1 MAMISSARHSRN
13 WWLATF
19 FALVIASFLSAF
31 QASAFAIGPSGGRR
45 ATQADQPS
53 LDGDDALDDSPPSL
67 SEARL
72 QIVQI
77 TDVYTLQTFPS
88 LKTMLAEKRAQAR
101 PGTKVVSVLTGDFLA
116 PYLLSS
122 VDKGQ
127 GMMNAIAKTPIDYLT
142 WGNHEADVDHR
153 TVCRHV
159 RNYPGTWINSNM
171 QDHEAMDAQ
180 VPFEVIEIQSEDG
193 TNSRRIGFVAVLS
206 DDPDLYSHFKAPGAF
221 GGANIDDPWE
231 CLEYYKELLEGP
243 EYQCDLVIPLQHT
256 YVPDD
261 EKTCHRFDFPVLLS
275 GHDHHRVDEFVDGTR
290 ILKPGLD
297 GIYATVLNLSWEDSS
312 TPKQAP
318 RIRANFAKVDN
329 WEADKELEIEC
340 DRAYDALMPLRNTE
354 LARIPPTFEPLS
366 SQNARGAV
374 TTMGRLICTLLRSS
388 LNTKRRQRD
397 NRVDAVILMGGN
409 IRGGEA
415 YEEGSFFSLEMLEAE
430 IKSDEVVGI
439 VEIPGSVLAE
449 GIAATHAGDPIP
461 GWFQFDDGIHEV
473 YPDDGGPPE
482 VMAVG
487 WEPIDYD
494 RMYRV
499 ATKVS
504 DLTNGQSA
512 SFTEY
517 FTNHPE
523 ALPAKGKYVNIH
535 AELMGYFA
543 RNLWR
548 KLWEQIGPPRPE
560 GGDRSEVDALCSMDC
575 DPEER
580 LEKLDYDHDGE
591 VSTDDIHKA
600 LKGVLRLSVDDK
612 EKSLAEFI
620 HNFADTS
627 GSGHV
632 TVEDFQIFCNEMDEL
647 YEQDKWRLS
656 WPRAARAFTPMTEQ
670 EEEQNSNSDSDVK
683 VEAS

>member
-1 MAMISSARHSRN
+1 MIAPL
-13 WWLATF
+13 WWRGTALLAV
-19 FALVIASFLSAF
+19 LLSHH
-31 QASAFAIGPSGGRR
+31 ASAFAIGPSGGRQ

-72 QIVQI
+72 QVVQI
-77 TDVYTLQTFPS
+77 TDVYTLQNFPN

-127 GMMNAIAKTPIDYLT
+127 GMMKAIAKTPIDYLT
-142 WGNHEADVDHR
+142 WGNHEADIEHR

-171 QDHEAMDAQ
+171 EDHEAMDAQ
-180 VPFEVIEIQSEDG
+180 VPFEIIDVQSEDG
-193 TNSRRIGFVAVLS
+193 TNSRRIGLVAVLS

-221 GGANIDDPWE
+221 GGATISDPWD
-231 CLEYYKELLEGP
+231 CLERYKKLLEGP

-261 EKTCHRFDFPVLLS
+261 EKTCRLFDFPVLLS
-275 GHDHHRVDEFVDGTR
+275 GHDHHRVDEVVDGTR

-318 RIRANFAKVDN
+318 KIRANFVKVDN
-329 WEADKELEIEC
+329 WEADKELEVEC

-354 LARIPPTFEPLS
+354 LARVPPTFEPLS

-415 YEEGSFFSLEMLEAE
+415 SEKGSFFSLEMLEAE

-439 VEIPGSVLAE
+439 VEMPGSVLAE

-461 GWFQFDDGIHEV
+461 GWMQFDDGIHEV
-473 YPDDGGPPE
+473 YSDDGGAPE

-494 RMYRV
+494 RIYRV

-504 DLTNGQSA
+504 DLTNGQSPPL
-512 SFTEY
+512 TEY
-517 FTNHPE
+517 FTKHPE

-560 GGDRSEVDALCSMDC
+560 DSDRSEVDALCGMNC

-580 LEKLDYDHDGE
+580 LEKLDFDHDGE
-591 VSTDDIHKA
+591 VSTDDIHRA
-600 LKGVLRLSVDDK
+600 LKGVLKLSVDDE
-612 EKSLAEFI
+612 EKTLAEFI
-620 HNFADTS
+620 HSFADTN
-627 GSGHV
+627 GNGHV
-632 TVEDFQIFCNEMDEL
+632 TLEDFETFCNEMDEL

-656 WPRAARAFTPMTEQ
+656 FPRAFTPLTDSEK
-670 EEEQNSNSDSDVK
+670 EEQIMADDGIK
-683 VEAS
+683 VEAA